1 MAGGEHHSIALLK
14 SGCVYCFGRND
25 EGQIGVGDL
34 FGDFKRQKAIENK
47 EKLAKEE
54 EEKAAEEKRKLE
66 EEEKKRIEAE
76 NAPVVPTEAEK
87 PEGEVTGDKLENGD
101 A

>member
-34 FGDFKRQKAIENK
+34 FGEYKRQKAIEDK

-54 EEKAAEEKRKLE
+54 E
-66 EEEKKRIEAE
+66 
-76 NAPVVPTEAEK
+76 
-87 PEGEVTGDKLENGD
+87 
-101 A
+101 